1 MTKESI
7 LSKKNFILRIG
18 EKFSK
23 FFDTGTFYEIKKD
36 KCSYVCNTTN
46 YAKYARI
53 IGKYNFVDFWIS
65 FNDKKDYLNLSPIL
79 EKELPFDNSYPNTVI
94 KALEKS
100 FNKMFKS
107 QKYFEFDIFPESN
120 WQDFMPQGKKRLFSS
135 SFNNKNT
142 LKYINIQGSKKNLVV
157 SSTLGAFIGDN
168 SCTEAGVLISI
179 PTNAQYSSKLQLI
192 VSAVS
197 GKHEIYLTK
206 RNELEKISLEEL
218 ITVFEDAVDISNFNS
233 LYRVLGRDMDVGKK
247 DFRNLSDEEKEVLF
261 DLSKMVTY

>member
-7 LSKKNFILRIG
+7 LSKNTFILRIG

-23 FFDTGTFYEIKKD
+23 FFDTGIFYGIEQD

-53 IGKYNFVDFWIS
+53 RGKHNFVDFWIA

-79 EKELPFDNSYPNTVI
+79 EKELPFDTSYPNTVI

-107 QKYFEFDIFPESN
+107 QKYFEFDIFPETN
-120 WQDFMPQGKKRLFSS
+120 WLDFMPQDKKRLFSS

-157 SSTLGAFIGDN
+157 SSILGAFIVDD

-197 GKHEIYLTK
+197 GKQEIYLTK

-218 ITVFEDAVDISNFNS
+218 ITVFEDAVNISNFNS
-233 LYRVLGRDMDVGKK
+233 LYRVLGKDIDVEKHEFK
-247 DFRNLSDEEKEVLF
+247 NLPDEEKEVLI